1 MSTKTKYPYF
11 DSLELLLENDF
22 LFKPFKPLIPVK
34 AGNNIPEML
43 FSKDFGK
50 WQQYVNGAKATG
62 PIPFAKFNAQ
72 PLVVAFYSQYWG
84 QAGITQLLHL
94 NKLHHEVKAVG
105 GNLVV
110 VIPHKETLLPKL
122 AWKHELT
129 LTFYNDQQ
137 NDIARQFRVFNEDS
151 PAWNL
156 FTGVD
161 ENVPL
166 LATYVLNAANQILYD
181 HLDLD
186 LSDTFAAD
194 EVLNAVHQAAHDANG
209 RRSA

>member
-1 MSTKTKYPYF
+1 M
-11 DSLELLLENDF
+11 
-22 LFKPFKPLIPVK
+22 PVK
-34 AGNNIPEML
+34 AGNSIPDLL
-43 FSKDFGK
+43 FSKDFGR
-50 WQQYVNGAKATG
+50 WQQYINGADSAG
-62 PIPFAKFNAQ
+62 LIPFAKFKAQ
-72 PLVVAFYSQYWG
+72 PLVIAFYSQHWG

-94 NKLHHEVKAVG
+94 NKLHDEVKAVG

-110 VIPHKETLLPKL
+110 ISPQKESLLPKL
-122 AWKHELT
+122 AWEHDLT
-129 LTFYNDQQ
+129 LTFYFDLQ

-166 LATYVLNAANQILYD
+166 LATYVLSSAKQVIYD
-181 HLDLD
+181 HIDLD
-186 LSDTFAAD
+186 LLGTFAPD
-194 EVLNAVHQAAHDANG
+194 EVVNAVYQAAHNANS